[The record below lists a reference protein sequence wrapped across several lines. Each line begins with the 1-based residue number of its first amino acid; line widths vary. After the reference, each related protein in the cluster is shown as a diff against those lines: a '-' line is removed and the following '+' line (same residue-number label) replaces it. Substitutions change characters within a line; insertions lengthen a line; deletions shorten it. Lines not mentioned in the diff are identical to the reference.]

1 MKLSI
6 RMTVDDL
13 IRALRSH
20 MHLMADEI
28 ETGYAEGRAQEN
40 REERTRVGKT
50 ET

>member
-1 MKLSI
+1 MKVAV
-6 RMTVDDL
+6 RMTVEDL

-28 ETGYAEGRAQEN
+28 ETGYADIRAREN
-40 REERTRVGKT
+40 REERARVGKT